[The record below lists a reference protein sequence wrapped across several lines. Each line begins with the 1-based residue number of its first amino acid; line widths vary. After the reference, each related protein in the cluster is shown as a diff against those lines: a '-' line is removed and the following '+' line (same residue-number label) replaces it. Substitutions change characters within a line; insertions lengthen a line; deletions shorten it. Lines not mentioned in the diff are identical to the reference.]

1 MSRIVNGGKV
11 ETHLVKKY
19 AFKALKADV
28 SQPGENKKEA
38 NKEEVHNELDNNL
51 SNASSNEATNPEP
64 VKNEVIE
71 NLLQKIEELS
81 NNIVSSQMQFEKQ
94 IQECNQRIE
103 SEKQKAFEDG
113 YNKGIQEAQAHIS
126 GAVDEKMQLL
136 EESIKKVDKIN
147 ESFEEKIL
155 AVEKELVA
163 VALDIAKE
171 VIQKEIKESSKEIAY
186 ALANSLM
193 EDIKDAAKIK
203 IKVNPKDA
211 EFLQGK
217 FENVEVIPDS
227 AVKEGGVVIMSEI
240 GNIDAE
246 VLSRFKV
253 IKENVLKERNGD

>member
-1 MSRIVNGGKV
+1 MSRIINGGKV
-11 ETHLVKKY
+11 EKHIIKNYT
-19 AFKALKADV
+19 FKSLDEDEVSNYREAV
-28 SQPGENKKEA
+28 SQPEER
-38 NKEEVHNELDNNL
+38 EVHQG
-51 SNASSNEATNPEP
+51 SPEGVP
-64 VKNEVIE
+64 PQEQPAQQSVVNQEVVE
-71 NLLQKIEELS
+71 NLLKKIEELS

-94 IQECNQRIE
+94 INECNQRIE
-103 SEKQKAFEDG
+103 EEKRRAFEEG
-113 YNKGIQEAQAHIS
+113 YQKGVQEAQAHIS
-126 GAVDEKMQLL
+126 GAIDEKMHLL

-147 ESFEEKIL
+147 ETFEEKIL

-193 EDIKDAAKIK
+193 DDIKDASKVK

-217 FENVEVIPDS
+217 FENVEIIPDS
-227 AVKEGGVVIMSEI
+227 AVKEGGVVIMSDI

-253 IKENVLKERNGD
+253 IKENVLKERNEE